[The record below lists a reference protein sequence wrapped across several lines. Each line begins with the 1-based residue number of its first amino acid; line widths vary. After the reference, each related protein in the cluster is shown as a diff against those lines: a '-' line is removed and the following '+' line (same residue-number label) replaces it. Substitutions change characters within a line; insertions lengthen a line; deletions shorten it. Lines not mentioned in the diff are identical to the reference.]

1 MVFFQKR
8 NVDTFNGDQ
17 GTHRIQTFFN
27 WQKQQDLGENV
38 HGNETMKV
46 ASTHISNLASQKVKT

>member
-1 MVFFQKR
+1 MVIKVPIEFKHFSIDKS
-8 NVDTFNGDQ
+8 N
-17 GTHRIQTFFN
+17 
-27 WQKQQDLGENV
+27 KDLGENV